1 MASVWGLDIG
11 KSALKAVRLRST
23 AEGLEITA
31 VEHIPY
37 PIDEEE
43 DERQE
48 HVLDALRTFLGKH
61 KVGSDKVV
69 VGLPGLH
76 AFSRFIKLPPVD
88 KSKVGGLVQM
98 EAQQQIP
105 FPIAEVNWDFVRIER
120 EYAPGEEV
128 EVGIFACRSELVEG
142 FLSEMHQVGIR
153 PAVVTIAPLADY
165 NFVRFNSED
174 AEGATIILD
183 IGAEHTDLVIAD
195 GERFW
200 VRPLRIAGKDITKAL
215 AERFKVPFS
224 EAEKLKRDASK
235 SQQAKKI
242 FSTMEPVLK
251 DLVGEVHRSVG
262 FFKGQ
267 AEDLD
272 IKRMVLLGDGA
283 KLKNLTK
290 FFQEQLKYEV
300 NRVQQL
306 DAEKFSIDPDVD
318 MDALSNHLLGLGVAV
333 GLALQGVGQARCS
346 INLAPKQ
353 AVIDDLFKQKLP
365 LAVGAAAVS
374 WLALGLGYFHWT
386 GVQAK
391 VGEAQKKL
399 ASADKYKGTQSE
411 AEAEK
416 DVSELEKKAAAFTNL
431 GEGRTLVLEFLEK
444 LREVL
449 PTQNDALAQLP
460 NKQQA
465 PGIDLF
471 RQYGLYDEAVK
482 SQKLYEKKLF
492 LIEMRIDHRKDE
504 TAQNRYRVELKV
516 AKAVPDSMRGNTDE
530 LREQIRKEFALKLA
544 PKLKDAPFFVRKEA
558 SGEAGK
564 FTWGDVDFGVP
575 KDIYGL
581 RPSME
586 AERGPKS
593 FRCIYVPISFE
604 IGVPPPPPPPPAA
617 PQGE

>member
-11 KSALKAVRLRST
+11 KSALKAVRLRFSN
-23 AEGLEITA
+23 EGLEITA

-37 PIDEEE
+37 PVDEDE

-48 HVLDALRTFLGKH
+48 HVTDALRTFLTKH
-61 KVGSDKVV
+61 KLGSDKVV

-76 AFSRFIKLPPVD
+76 AFSRFIKLPQVE
-88 KSKVGGLVQM
+88 KSKVGSLVRM

-105 FPIAEVNWDFVRIER
+105 FPIEEVNWDFVRIER
-120 EYAPGEEV
+120 EYAPGEEI
-128 EVGIFACRSELVEG
+128 EVGIFACRRELVDG
-142 FLSEMHQVGIR
+142 FLADLHQSGIR
-153 PAVVTIAPLADY
+153 PDVVTIAPLADY
-165 NFVRFNSED
+165 NFIRHNTAEEQ
-174 AEGATIILD
+174 EGATLILD

-283 KLKNLTK
+283 KLKNVTK
-290 FFQEQLKYEV
+290 FFQEQLKYPV
-300 NRVQQL
+300 GRVQQL
-306 DAEKFSIDPDVD
+306 EGEKFSIDPDVD
-318 MDALSNHLLGLGVAV
+318 MDALTNHILGLGVAI
-333 GLALQGVGQARCS
+333 GLALQGAGQARCA
-346 INLAPKQ
+346 INLAPQQLQIESQLKN
-353 AVIDDLFKQKLP
+353 KLP
-365 LAVGAAAVS
+365 LAAAAAACS
-374 WLALGLGYFHWT
+374 WLALGLGYYHWT
-386 GVQAK
+386 SVAERVKGALGKLSAVASVQNTQN
-391 VGEAQKKL
+391 EA
-399 ASADKYKGTQSE
+399 TN
-411 AEAEK
+411 EK
-416 DVSELEKKAAAFTNL
+416 DVSALEASASGFTSL
-431 GEGRTLVLEFLEK
+431 GEGRTLVLEFLDR

-449 PTQNDALAQLP
+449 PTENGKLAEVP
-460 NKQQA
+460 NN
-465 PGIDLF
+465 PSVDLF
-471 RQYGLYDEAVK
+471 RQFNTYEERVRAE
-482 SQKLYEKKLF
+482 KLYEGKLF

-516 AKAVPDSMRGNTDE
+516 AKAVPESMRGNTDE
-530 LREQIRKEFALKLA
+530 LREQIRRDFMLKLG

-558 SGEAGK
+558 TGEPGK
-564 FTWGDVDFGVP
+564 FNYGEIDFGVP
-575 KDIYGL
+575 VEIYGL
-581 RPSME
+581 RPAMTS
-586 AERGPKS
+586 ERGPKS
-593 FRCIYVPISFE
+593 FRCVFVPLTFE
-604 IGVPPPPPPPPAA
+604 IGVPPPPPPPATP
-617 PQGE
+617 PSE